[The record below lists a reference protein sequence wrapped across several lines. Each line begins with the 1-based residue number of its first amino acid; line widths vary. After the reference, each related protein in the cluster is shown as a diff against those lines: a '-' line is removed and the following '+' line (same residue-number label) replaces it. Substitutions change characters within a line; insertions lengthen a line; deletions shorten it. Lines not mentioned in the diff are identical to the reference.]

1 MYWKTLSHN
10 GPFFSNTFYTPGK
23 QSGKIFIYERSYLVE
38 DMTADEEQFL
48 FILTRYVNGKYFDSQ
63 FQKNF
68 WTSWCKLNNRPK
80 VDIDRVHYSNI
91 VKKFQ
96 NSSKNAREK
105 PPEKYR
111 FCTIDDRVEE
121 VANFAAD
128 PPAIFVGR
136 GKHPKRGT
144 IKKGVLPDD
153 VVINISKDSPAPT
166 PSIPG
171 SWKEI
176 IHDNSSFWL
185 ASWIHPVTGKYTYM
199 YPSIL
204 SQSRIDKI
212 KQKFENARSVRKLIP
227 KIRKRY
233 DALING
239 SDDKKKN
246 QIGIVIYFIDSL
258 WIRVG
263 SSKESLNNT
272 YGISTLLRKHVAF
285 PGKNQVRFRFPGKD
299 SIPYDNTVKVSERI
313 FKLIKSYHTS
323 NSDERI
329 FDAINSSM
337 VNRYLQTISPGL
349 SSKIFRT
356 FHVSAT
362 FEKCLKSKIS
372 TITEPDK
379 TDIKFVFFYCV
390 SLIAQRCNHKKQSN
404 QIAYKNKVDKLKKK
418 IKQGKKSH
426 KMDSYKL
433 QLLKLG
439 HDLNLTTSINNYID
453 PRIIF
458 TYCKNYSIE
467 ISILLPTQIRNN
479 IKWGDSEK
487 KDWKF

>member
-10 GPFFSNTFYTPGK
+10 GPYFPETFYTPGK
-23 QSGKIFIYERSYLVE
+23 QSGKIFIYEKSYLLE

-48 FILTRYVNGKYFDSQ
+48 FILARYIDGKYFDSQ
-63 FQKNF
+63 FQNNF

-80 VDIDRVHYSNI
+80 IDISKVHYPNI
-91 VKKFQ
+91 IRSFQ
-96 NSSKNAREK
+96 DHKITREK
-105 PPEKYR
+105 PPEKYK
-111 FCTIDDRVEE
+111 FCSIDDRIEE
-121 VANFAAD
+121 VANFVAD

-144 IKKGVLPDD
+144 VKKRILPDD
-153 VVINISKDSPAPT
+153 VIINISKDSPVPT

-171 SWKEI
+171 SWKEVVR
-176 IHDNSSFWL
+176 DNSSFWL

-204 SQSRIDKI
+204 SESRIDKI
-212 KQKFENARSVRKLIP
+212 RQKFENARSVRKLIP

-233 DALING
+233 NALINE

-272 YGISTLLRKHVAF
+272 YGISTLLKKHVTF
-285 PGKNQVRFRFPGKD
+285 PEKNLVRFKFPGKD
-299 SIPYDNTVKVSERI
+299 SIPYDNTVKVSDRI
-313 FKLIKSYHTS
+313 FQLIKSYHDYNT
-323 NSDERI
+323 DDRI
-329 FDAINSSM
+329 FDTINSSM
-337 VNRYLQTISPGL
+337 VNRYLQRISPQL
-349 SSKIFRT
+349 STKIFRT
-356 FHVSAT
+356 FHVSST
-362 FEKCLKSKIS
+362 FEKCLMSRIS
-372 TITEPDK
+372 TIVEPDK
-379 TDIKFVFFYCV
+379 NDIKFVFFYCV
-390 SLIAQRCNHKKQSN
+390 SLIAQRCNHRKQAN
-404 QIAYKNKVDKLKKK
+404 QIVYKNKVDKLKTK
-418 IKQGKKSH
+418 IKKGKKTQ
-426 KMDSYKL
+426 KMYSYKL

-458 TYCKNYSIE
+458 TYCKKYSIE
-467 ISILLPTQIRNN
+467 ISVLLSTQIRKN
-479 IKWGDSEK
+479 IKWGEGEK
-487 KDWKF
+487 KNWKF